1 MCDPTGGIATT
12 AILAAAST
20 GANYMASQQQQSAMR
35 SAQNAADQRMAG
47 IITRDSMA
55 NFNAAQQ
62 EAARNRQLLDA
73 ENERQKQFSQQTQA
87 VQNESIRRNSADSM
101 NQLLANE
108 TAQGE
113 QRYAPAANIAAE
125 SAMPIASAGGNA
137 SDTTRVVADSMKNQL
152 SKASEYLK
160 GLGNAR
166 AGMDAFGN
174 TMLDQNIAMQRSNG
188 QIGKIGSMAD
198 ISRNAFNS
206 EYGASNNM
214 SNLAYANIGRNTGYD
229 TQAANVAAQSG
240 YNNAQAAGQ
249 NMQTL
254 GSLLGSASQ
263 IAGMYGSANGWQ
275 NPTLA
280 KNRALLANASAN
292 TQTIPGYQPQSI
304 ASRPVIIR

>member
-1 MCDPTGGIATT
+1 
-12 AILAAAST
+12 
-20 GANYMASQQQQSAMR
+20 MASQQQQSAMR